1 MASSQYHRPRVP
13 DQTCWALAF
22 RSGGSVLPN
31 AAKIAFPCACIGG
44 MIKLIEHENF
54 WGFKAKIK
62 EWDIEPAGFTSFS
75 ALLGFLV
82 IFRTS
87 QAYSRYW
94 SGCQLVQ
101 QVNGSF
107 YDAVSSIIAFTKMS
121 KAPAEEIATFRRSII
136 CSFSLLT
143 ALCYHDLLTTD
154 CDPGSEESIEVMEKF
169 EVIGMH
175 AFTDAHFRALRNAP
189 CRPSL
194 VFHWIQSMIVE
205 KIPGLLNVPPPILG
219 RAFQELAEG
228 LVKYEDCI
236 KVAFV
241 PFPFQY
247 TQATTWLMF
256 LHWFLAPLTVSTFT
270 HRPSLAFIFT
280 FVLVFTY
287 WALFLIAEELENPFG
302 EDDGDLDLWDMQRHL
317 NSRFRMLLA
326 PSTLLA
332 GRLKVRK
339 ALVTA
344 TRVCPRN
351 PAPADHAALQM
362 PQPGQPS
369 STNSSTVSS
378 AHASALGPKG
388 PLLPQQ
394 FAATTNMGSLVAPT
408 TVSQSTAVHGPKLPG
423 QPGQL
428 LASTSSASC
437 GATQMPGPKADAA
450 TAQQLSGK
458 LSQVY
463 DGRMLHMAPLS
474 DGQSRPLL
482 LSPSH

>member
-1 MASSQYHRPRVP
+1 
-13 DQTCWALAF
+13 
-22 RSGGSVLPN
+22 VLPN
-31 AAKIAFPCACIGG
+31 AAKIALPCACIGG
-44 MIKLIEHENF
+44 LIKLVEKNNI
-54 WGFKAKIK
+54 WGLKPRLN

-121 KAPAEEIATFRRSII
+121 KASAEEIASFRRSII

-154 CDPGSEESIEVMEKF
+154 TEPGSEESIEVMEKF
-169 EVIGMH
+169 DVIGIH
-175 AFTDAHFRALRNAP
+175 AFSEAHYRALRNAP

-205 KIPGLLNVPPPILG
+205 QIPGLLNVPPPILG

-256 LHWFLAPLTVSTFT
+256 LHWFLAPLTVGTFT
-270 HRPSLAFIFT
+270 YRPSLAFVFT

-326 PSTLLA
+326 PSTLQA
-332 GRLKVRK
+332 GRLN
-339 ALVTA
+339 L
-344 TRVCPRN
+344 N
-351 PAPADHAALQM
+351 
-362 PQPGQPS
+362 
-369 STNSSTVSS
+369 
-378 AHASALGPKG
+378 ASL
-388 PLLPQQ
+388 
-394 FAATTNMGSLVAPT
+394 ATTNP
-408 TVSQSTAVHGPKLPG
+408 VSPPMPVTSERAASQTWAA
-423 QPGQL
+423 
-428 LASTSSASC
+428 ASTNVVTQAAPLATPGRTLANSSSAPRVV
-437 GATQMPGPKADAA
+437 T
-450 TAQQLSGK
+450 TAQTPQPMAVTTNADLAKRLSGK
-458 LSQVY
+458 LSMVY
-463 DGRMLHMAPLS
+463 DAHTSNMAPS
-474 DGQSRPLL
+474 TDGQCKPLL
-482 LSPSH
+482 TQNH

>member
-1 MASSQYHRPRVP
+1 
-13 DQTCWALAF
+13 
-22 RSGGSVLPN
+22 VLPN
-31 AAKIAFPCACIGG
+31 AAKIALPCACIGG
-44 MIKLIEHENF
+44 VIKLVEHNNI
-54 WGFKAKIK
+54 WGLKPKLK

-121 KAPAEEIATFRRSII
+121 KATAEEIASFRRSIV

-154 CDPGSEESIEVMEKF
+154 CEPGSEESIEVMEKF
-169 EVIGMH
+169 DVIGIH

-256 LHWFLAPLTVSTFT
+256 LHWFLAPLTVGTFT
-270 HRPSLAFIFT
+270 YRPSLAFVFT

-326 PSTLLA
+326 PSTLQA
-332 GRLKVRK
+332 GRLKLTPASVTPNPVSPPMPVTSERVASQVRVAHMAK
-339 ALVTA
+339 SGQQLAVTA
-344 TRVCPRN
+344 S
-351 PAPADHAALQM
+351 A
-362 PQPGQPS
+362 S
-369 STNSSTVSS
+369 STSFVTSDRQASQGQAGRLAHSGQAHATMATSESVITSSTISS
-378 AHASALGPKG
+378 FNADSFSRLTQPFHQPLAGSSSVPSGPHV
-388 PLLPQQ
+388 P
-394 FAATTNMGSLVAPT
+394 N
-408 TVSQSTAVHGPKLPG
+408 
-423 QPGQL
+423 
-428 LASTSSASC
+428 
-437 GATQMPGPKADAA
+437 A
-450 TAQQLSGK
+450 TAKTPGLQANAAMALQLSGK
-458 LSQVY
+458 LSTVY
-463 DGRMLHMAPLS
+463 DARTPSVAPS
-474 DGQSRPLL
+474 IDGHCNSFHAQK
-482 LSPSH
+482 H

>member
-1 MASSQYHRPRVP
+1 MAATVQYHRPRVP

-44 MIKLIEHENF
+44 LIKLVAHNNIWGLKKMLNEWEIES
-54 WGFKAKIK
+54 
-62 EWDIEPAGFTSFS
+62 AGFTSFS

-121 KAPAEEIATFRRSII
+121 KATAEEIASFRRSIV

-154 CDPGSEESIEVMEKF
+154 CEPGSEESIEVMEKF
-169 EVIGMH
+169 DVIGIH

-256 LHWFLAPLTVSTFT
+256 LHWFLAPLTVGTFT
-270 HRPSLAFIFT
+270 YRPSLAFVFT

-326 PSTLLA
+326 PSTLQA
-332 GRLKVRK
+332 GRLKLNT
-339 ALVTA
+339 ASVTTSPVSPPMPVTSERAASQTRMGLMAKSGQHLAA
-344 TRVCPRN
+344 TVPASSTNFVTPERQVARVE
-351 PAPADHAALQM
+351 AGLLS
-362 PQPGQPS
+362 QPGQTLAKVATSESMTASASAGSLRKAVAAVPQPLAAS
-369 STNSSTVSS
+369 SS
-378 AHASALGPKG
+378 APHVV
-388 PLLPQQ
+388 
-394 FAATTNMGSLVAPT
+394 N
-408 TVSQSTAVHGPKLPG
+408 
-423 QPGQL
+423 
-428 LASTSSASC
+428 
-437 GATQMPGPKADAA
+437 A
-450 TAQQLSGK
+450 TAQTPGPIANAAMALQLSGK
-458 LSQVY
+458 LSTVY
-463 DGRMLHMAPLS
+463 HART
-474 DGQSRPLL
+474 
-482 LSPSH
+482 